1 MRIAAI
7 FLLFATTCAASRPPD
22 AAAGKELHD
31 VDCLICHQT
40 AHYTR
45 SDRKVDSL
53 SKLERQVDVCQ
64 QDVGAEWDTQQLNE
78 VVRYLDSE
86 FYHF

>member
-7 FLLFATTCAASRPPD
+7 SVLFATTCAASPPPD

-40 AHYTR
+40 THYTR

-53 SKLERQVDVCQ
+53 PKLKQQVDVCQ
-64 QDVGAEWDTQQLNE
+64 QDVGSEWDAQQLNE
-78 VVRYLDSE
+78 VVHYLDSE